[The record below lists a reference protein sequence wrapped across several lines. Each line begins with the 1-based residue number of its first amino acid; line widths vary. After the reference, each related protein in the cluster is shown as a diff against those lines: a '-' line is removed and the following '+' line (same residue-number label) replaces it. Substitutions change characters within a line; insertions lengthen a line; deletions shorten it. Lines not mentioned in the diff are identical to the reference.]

1 MVVSYLSATVLKYLK
16 MLGRKTY
23 NKILALYKTWK
34 MPLCQAV
41 LKDRTITYEG
51 FNALGLIFKYYSWFA
66 IFKNH
71 KCLKF
76 FFFFFLNI
84 KFGSLVLQ
92 PLVIELPLTL

>member
-41 LKDRTITYEG
+41 LKDRTIIVVRLYLKL
-51 FNALGLIFKYYSWFA
+51 NRSPKACVALLLLLLCHNFPSYYKAILIRNSV
-66 IFKNH
+66 N
-71 KCLKF
+71 
-76 FFFFFLNI
+76 
-84 KFGSLVLQ
+84 VLHSRVAQ
-92 PLVIELPLTL
+92 QM